1 MIRNVL
7 FGSRAMNLLKGGMD
21 AGQTRMRVISENIAN
36 VTTPGFEAKEVLFE
50 EQISKARQ
58 SIELAQTS
66 AGHRGAEKRG
76 DVPAPQVQPSEA
88 QTPEGAINNVDLEQE
103 LVRMKQNEIHFQALS
118 QLLARKYKGI
128 QDAIR

>member
-7 FGSRAMNLLKGGMD
+7 FESRAMSLLKGGMD
-21 AGQTRMRVISENIAN
+21 AGQARMRVISENIAN
-36 VTTPGFEAKEVLFE
+36 VTTPGFQAKEVLFE

-58 SIELAQTS
+58 SIELAQPRS
-66 AGHRGAEKRG
+66 GHRGAEKSG
-76 DVPAPQVQPSEA
+76 DVPPPQVRPSSAE
-88 QTPEGAINNVDLEQE
+88 TPEGAINNVDLEQE